1 MEWFVSRSLRRAAA
15 DEQLRGWPMGAADRA
30 QEAARRHLHAALFGI
45 LSEVGYLVEA
55 DPADTPGALSVRV
68 GRVSTP
74 ATLTEDIRRMLA
86 DLRGAA
92 DSSEE
97 SGLSP

>member
-1 MEWFVSRSLRRAAA
+1 MYIHANSVHFYVGISRAGFLTASSLSSN
-15 DEQLRGWPMGAADRA
+15 D
-30 QEAARRHLHAALFGI
+30 HSFI

-55 DPADTPGALSVRV
+55 DPADTPGALSVRA

-74 ATLTEDIRRMLA
+74 ATLAEDIRRMLA